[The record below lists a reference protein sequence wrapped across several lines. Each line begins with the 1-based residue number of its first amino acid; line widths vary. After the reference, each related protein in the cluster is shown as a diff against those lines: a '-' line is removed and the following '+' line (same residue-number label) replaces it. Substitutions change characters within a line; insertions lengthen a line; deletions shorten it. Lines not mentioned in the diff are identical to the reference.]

1 MESRVITMD
10 EAMLFDRWPQ
20 VLPLYTVLRE
30 KLTAIY
36 PDMTVKA
43 TKTQVSFRNRHVFA
57 MASPPWRRAKGWPE
71 NYLLVSFGLAHRS
84 DSPRVAQCVEPYPG
98 RWTHHVVVTHVE
110 EMDGEL
116 MALIDEAYH
125 FAMVK

>member
-84 DSPRVAQCVEPYPG
+84 DSPRVEPYPG

>member
-20 VLPLYTVLRE
+20 VLPLYTALRE

-36 PDMTVKA
+36 PDLTVKA
-43 TKTQVSFRNRHVFA
+43 TKTQVSFRNRQV
-57 MASPPWRRAKGWPE
+57 
-71 NYLLVSFGLAHRS
+71 
-84 DSPRVAQCVEPYPG
+84 
-98 RWTHHVVVTHVE
+98 
-110 EMDGEL
+110 
-116 MALIDEAYH
+116 AYH